1 MADIRLG
8 ARVAVDVGTVRVGVA
23 KCDSAAI
30 LATPVATLRRYQG
43 DQRRVAKLAKKIS
56 AIEIIVG
63 LPLNMD
69 GSEGSAAQGARKW
82 AQQLQNRVAV
92 PVRLV
97 DERLSSVSAHQ
108 QLRQSGRHEIDH
120 KAVVDQA
127 AAVIILESALEF
139 ERRNGRPP
147 GESLEQGEE
156 SA

>member
-1 MADIRLG
+1 MRPG
-8 ARVAVDVGTVRVGVA
+8 ARVAVDVGAVRVGVA

-43 DQRRVAKLAKKIS
+43 DQRRVAKLARQIE

-69 GSEGSAAQGARKW
+69 GSAGAAAQGARKW
-82 AQQLQNRVAV
+82 AQQLQNRVDI

-97 DERLSSVSAHQ
+97 DERLSTVSAHQ
-108 QLRQSGRHEIDH
+108 QLRQSGRKEIDH
-120 KAVVDQA
+120 KSVVDQA

-139 ERRNGRPP
+139 ERRSGRPP
-147 GESLEQGEE
+147 GEPVGKGNE
-156 SA
+156 SAE